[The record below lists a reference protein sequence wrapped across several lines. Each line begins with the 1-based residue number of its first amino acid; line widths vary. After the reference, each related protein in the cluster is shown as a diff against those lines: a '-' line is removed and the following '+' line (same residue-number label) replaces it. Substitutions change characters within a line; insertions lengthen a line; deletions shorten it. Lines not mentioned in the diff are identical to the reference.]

1 MKQPATFREF
11 LDVLRANGQLLD
23 IREPVNME
31 PDLAA
36 AAQAGFNISDQ
47 SPALLFH
54 NLNGYT
60 DAAKV
65 ALNMVSSWPN
75 MALSFGMDKNS
86 SQLAMYLELLR
97 RWRKGPMKCALADAP
112 PFLEC
117 VHEGEGLNIFDIMPV
132 FRLNM
137 RDGGPFISKGCIV
150 TRNLRDPQNTDK
162 QNVSIMR
169 VQIKNKNFL
178 GIQMV
183 PGHDGTNHL
192 RIAEEMG
199 KNLPIAIAVGVD
211 PALVQA
217 AGASL
222 AYGKSEYEYAG
233 AILEQPYKLYHSKQ
247 SGLDLPWGAE
257 YIIEGEVLAGVREPE
272 GPFGEFTG
280 YYSGVNKMAT
290 IKITRIMHRKDA
302 IFENL
307 LLSRPWNEEDWIT
320 AFNNGVIFQQEL
332 ETTFTGIRAVNAMHA
347 CGMTVIIS
355 CKPSRGGVA
364 KAIGMRVMTTAHGL
378 VCTKSVILVDEDV
391 DPFNNN
397 DVWWALSTN
406 MNPKNDVV
414 VIPNLSGLA
423 LDPGS
428 EPAGITHKLIIDAT
442 RPVPPE
448 THGRYG
454 RPILYPDTTSDWE
467 KRLRAMIGKA

>member
-1 MKQPATFREF
+1 MKQPTTFREF
-11 LDVLRANGQLLD
+11 LDVLRENNQLLD

-36 AAQAGFNISDQ
+36 AAQAGFNLSDK

-60 DAAKV
+60 DTTKV

-86 SQLAMYLELLR
+86 SQLDMYLELLR
-97 RWRKGPMKCALADAP
+97 RWRKAPVKCVQADDP

-117 VHEGEGLNIFDIMPV
+117 VHEGKDLNIFEIIPA

-137 RDGGPFISKGCIV
+137 CDGGPFISKGCIV
-150 TRNLRDPQNTDK
+150 TRDLSDPENVGK
-162 QNVSIMR
+162 QNVTVMR
-169 VQIKNKNFL
+169 VQLKNKDTL

-183 PGHDGTNHL
+183 PGHDGASHL
-192 RIAEEMG
+192 RVAEEMG

-211 PALVQA
+211 PVLVQA
-217 AGASL
+217 ATAPL
-222 AYGKSEYEYAG
+222 PYDKSEYEYAG
-233 AILEQPYKLYHSKQ
+233 AILQQPYKVYHSKQ

-280 YYSGVNKMAT
+280 YYSGVSRMAT
-290 IKITRIMHRKDA
+290 IKIKRVMHRKNA

-307 LLSRPWNEEDWIT
+307 LLARPWNEEDWIM
-320 AFNNGVIFQQEL
+320 AFTVGLVFQQEL
-332 ETTFTGIRAVNAMHA
+332 ESNFSGIRAVNSMHA
-347 CGMTVIIS
+347 AGMTVIIS
-355 CKPSRGGVA
+355 CKPSRGGIA
-364 KAIGMRVMTTAHGL
+364 KAIAMRALTAPHGQ
-378 VCTKSVILVDEDV
+378 VVTKNVIVVNEDV

-397 DVWWALSTN
+397 DVWWALSIN
-406 MNPKNDVV
+406 VNSKNDVV
-414 VIPNLSGLA
+414 IIPNLSGMP
-423 LDPGS
+423 LDPS
-428 EPAGITHKLIIDAT
+428 SDPPGITHKMIIDAT
-442 RPVPPE
+442 RPMPPE

-454 RPILYPDTTSDWE
+454 RPILFPDTTSDWE
-467 KRLRAMIGKA
+467 KRLAAMIDRL